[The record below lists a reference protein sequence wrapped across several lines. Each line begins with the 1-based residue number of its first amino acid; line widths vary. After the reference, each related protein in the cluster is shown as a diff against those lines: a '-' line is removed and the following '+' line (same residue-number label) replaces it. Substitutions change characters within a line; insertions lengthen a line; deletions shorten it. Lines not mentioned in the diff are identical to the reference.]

1 MSNDTARCPRCDDYD
16 EVVEELKNEKELRER
31 ESKDAL
37 RKCEEGHKKKDSQI
51 KGLEKKIVTITIV
64 AAVAGTVVGKEFVDK
79 IASYIESFNS
89 VRDAASGLVSLGDTQ
104 TQPETSTPDS
114 KDKSDEE
121 EKEEDKDDKPEP
133 QQPQLAY
140 PGTPD
145 FGWSSTNP
153 FENTKLTSD
162 TLDFEILYED
172 QPSLADV
179 MTTDIMESLNNTL
192 VDFQYDSFAD
202 SMDFSSN
209 FFSLPDIGEPDFYVI
224 DEEPSVIIPAPGSI
238 LLFAIAAPIIFV
250 RKRRRK

>member
-51 KGLEKKIVTITIV
+51 KGLEKKIITITII

-89 VRDAASGLVSLGDTQ
+89 VKDAASGLVSLGDTQ

-114 KDKSDEE
+114 KKESDEE
-121 EKEEDKDDKPEP
+121 KNEEDKDNKPEP
-133 QQPQLAY
+133 QRPQLAY

-153 FENTKLTSD
+153 FENIKLMSAASG
-162 TLDFEILYED
+162 FEFLYED
-172 QPSLADV
+172 QSSLAD
-179 MTTDIMESLNNTL
+179 MIRTDLMEPLN
-192 VDFQYDSFAD
+192 VSPIDFYDSFATP
-202 SMDFSSN
+202 MDFSPN
-209 FFSLPDIGEPDFYVI
+209 FFSLPDITEPNFYI
-224 DEEPSVIIPAPGSI
+224 PPEPSVVIPAPGSV
-238 LLFAIAAPIIFV
+238 LLLAIAVPIIFV